1 MRWHLKELI
10 GRAESKTRESIS
22 YRDISSATGI
32 STNTLTNIATGR
44 AARVDLDTV
53 DTLLGFFEGKI
64 GEELTTND
72 LLKRYPA

>member
-10 GRAESKTRESIS
+10 GRAESVTRESIS

-44 AARVDLDTV
+44 AQRVDLDTV
-53 DTLLGFFEGKI
+53 DTLLVFFKGKI

-72 LLKRYPA
+72 LLRHS

>member
-10 GRAESKTRESIS
+10 GRAESVTRESIS
-22 YRDISSATGI
+22 YRDISGATGI

-44 AARVDLDTV
+44 AQRVDLGTV
-53 DTLLGFFEGKI
+53 DTLLVFFKDKL

-72 LLKRYPA
+72 LLRHT